1 MFILFDSQYNVG
13 DIIEVDGFRGVVTDI
28 GIRTTSI
35 TDASENV
42 KIVNNADMRN
52 ILNRSDHVSKSF
64 CDISIPYTCDLEALE
79 EKFPSLLEEI
89 RQKRAD
95 VMLDTPV
102 YLGVQQLADS
112 AVVLRFCVDVKEK
125 DIYGGARILN
135 RDLLLGL
142 RQLGVECPLP
152 PAGRPLY
159 VSHGRAESAE
169 RAADGAERTAKGMET
184 SPGVHP
190 ALGAWRPG
198 GAPPRGGGGPRFPRS
213 FRARRQGCAP
223 ESGAPAGLAD
233 TGLRRHGPSVD
244 SSGRRPAAAELPSP
258 EPPTS
263 AGDPLPTVPPETT
276 PPGGEES
283 PGPVQTPEPITFFS
297 AMMNGSEGFL
307 QVVFPEPET
316 IASAKV
322 TQFDTI
328 TQRPF
333 YEDTFGEGIPRADI
347 DAGLYTAF
355 YVVYPPDFDDYW
367 AEAGADTYPT
377 FEMRL
382 TVEQV
387 NGETETYTA
396 VDLGRCPQLRGEYDE
411 TTNTVTMKVW
421 WDDGEDFPQVVPVA
435 PEQAEG
441 DTLSVTVYVDGEPLP
456 PEAYALSQVREES
469 QYSTSDNPDVLLTRY
484 TYITVATAS
493 LPQPLAAESAL
504 SCAVHM
510 TLSGQPFTYSPA
522 YQHCPE
528 GHLLVSF
535 YDE

>member
-1 MFILFDSQYNVG
+1 MERSAPPKEWKLPPEFILPW
-13 DIIEVDGFRGVVTDI
+13 EPGVPEEPRP
-28 GIRTTSI
+28 G
-35 TDASENV
+35 A
-42 KIVNNADMRN
+42 
-52 ILNRSDHVSKSF
+52 
-64 CDISIPYTCDLEALE
+64 EA
-79 EKFPSLLEEI
+79 
-89 RQKRAD
+89 A
-95 VMLDTPV
+95 
-102 YLGVQQLADS
+102 
-112 AVVLRFCVDVKEK
+112 
-125 DIYGGARILN
+125 
-135 RDLLLGL
+135 
-142 RQLGVECPLP
+142 PLP
-152 PAGRPLY
+152 PEFQGGGR
-159 VSHGRAESAE
+159 
-169 RAADGAERTAKGMET
+169 
-184 SPGVHP
+184 
-190 ALGAWRPG
+190 
-198 GAPPRGGGGPRFPRS
+198 GAPRNRERRRGWRILASVAMALLLTVAAAVPAAGLPPPRPPPSAGGP
-213 FRARRQGCAP
+213 
-223 ESGAPAGLAD
+223 
-233 TGLRRHGPSVD
+233 
-244 SSGRRPAAAELPSP
+244 LPP
-258 EPPTS
+258 
-263 AGDPLPTVPPETT
+263 VPPGT
-276 PPGGEES
+276 PPPGREES

-307 QVVFPEPET
+307 QVTFPEPET

-396 VDLGRCPQLRGEYDE
+396 ADLGRCPQLRGEYDE

-510 TLSGQPFTYSPA
+510 TLSGQPFTYSLPISTA
-522 YQHCPE
+522 PRDIYW
-528 GHLLVSF
+528 
-535 YDE
+535 

>member
-1 MFILFDSQYNVG
+1 MGGQNLRNAPPMERSAPPKEWKLPPEFILPW
-13 DIIEVDGFRGVVTDI
+13 EPGVPEEPRP
-28 GIRTTSI
+28 G
-35 TDASENV
+35 A
-42 KIVNNADMRN
+42 
-52 ILNRSDHVSKSF
+52 
-64 CDISIPYTCDLEALE
+64 EA
-79 EKFPSLLEEI
+79 
-89 RQKRAD
+89 A
-95 VMLDTPV
+95 
-102 YLGVQQLADS
+102 
-112 AVVLRFCVDVKEK
+112 
-125 DIYGGARILN
+125 
-135 RDLLLGL
+135 
-142 RQLGVECPLP
+142 PLP
-152 PAGRPLY
+152 PEFQGGGR
-159 VSHGRAESAE
+159 
-169 RAADGAERTAKGMET
+169 
-184 SPGVHP
+184 
-190 ALGAWRPG
+190 
-198 GAPPRGGGGPRFPRS
+198 GAPRNRERRRGWRI
-213 FRARRQGCAP
+213 
-223 ESGAPAGLAD
+223 LA
-233 TGLRRHGPSVD
+233 SVAMALLLTVAAAV
-244 SSGRRPAAAELPSP
+244 PAAELPSP
-258 EPPTS
+258 EPP
-263 AGDPLPTVPPETT
+263 
-276 PPGGEES
+276 
-283 PGPVQTPEPITFFS
+283 TPEPITFFS

-307 QVVFPEPET
+307 QVTFPEPET

-382 TVEQV
+382 TVERV

-396 VDLGRCPQLRGEYDE
+396 ADLGRCPQLRGEYDE

-510 TLSGQPFTYSPA
+510 TLSGQPFTYSLPISTA
-522 YQHCPE
+522 PRDIYW
-528 GHLLVSF
+528 
-535 YDE
+535 

>member
-1 MFILFDSQYNVG
+1 M
-13 DIIEVDGFRGVVTDI
+13 
-28 GIRTTSI
+28 
-35 TDASENV
+35 
-42 KIVNNADMRN
+42 
-52 ILNRSDHVSKSF
+52 
-64 CDISIPYTCDLEALE
+64 
-79 EKFPSLLEEI
+79 
-89 RQKRAD
+89 
-95 VMLDTPV
+95 
-102 YLGVQQLADS
+102 
-112 AVVLRFCVDVKEK
+112 
-125 DIYGGARILN
+125 
-135 RDLLLGL
+135 
-142 RQLGVECPLP
+142 
-152 PAGRPLY
+152 
-159 VSHGRAESAE
+159 SHGRAESAE

-198 GAPPRGGGGPRFPRS
+198 GAPPRGGGGPASPGVS
-213 FRARRQGCAP
+213 GRRQGCAP

-244 SSGRRPAAAELPSP
+244 SSGRRPGSGAP

-307 QVVFPEPET
+307 QVTFPEPET

-396 VDLGRCPQLRGEYDE
+396 ADLGRCPQLRGEYDE

-510 TLSGQPFTYSPA
+510 TLSGQPFTYSLPISTA
-522 YQHCPE
+522 PRDIYW
-528 GHLLVSF
+528 
-535 YDE
+535 

>member
-1 MFILFDSQYNVG
+1 MGGQNLRNAPPMERSAPPKEWKLPPEFILPW
-13 DIIEVDGFRGVVTDI
+13 EPGVPEEPRP
-28 GIRTTSI
+28 G
-35 TDASENV
+35 A
-42 KIVNNADMRN
+42 
-52 ILNRSDHVSKSF
+52 
-64 CDISIPYTCDLEALE
+64 EA
-79 EKFPSLLEEI
+79 
-89 RQKRAD
+89 A
-95 VMLDTPV
+95 
-102 YLGVQQLADS
+102 
-112 AVVLRFCVDVKEK
+112 
-125 DIYGGARILN
+125 
-135 RDLLLGL
+135 
-142 RQLGVECPLP
+142 PLP
-152 PAGRPLY
+152 PEFQGGGR
-159 VSHGRAESAE
+159 
-169 RAADGAERTAKGMET
+169 
-184 SPGVHP
+184 
-190 ALGAWRPG
+190 
-198 GAPPRGGGGPRFPRS
+198 GAPRNRERRRGWRI
-213 FRARRQGCAP
+213 
-223 ESGAPAGLAD
+223 LA
-233 TGLRRHGPSVD
+233 SVAMALLLTVAAAV
-244 SSGRRPAAAELPSP
+244 PAAELPSP

-307 QVVFPEPET
+307 QVAFPEPET

-382 TVEQV
+382 TVERV

-396 VDLGRCPQLRGEYDE
+396 ADLGRCPQLRGEYDE

-456 PEAYALSQVREES
+456 PEAYALSQVREDF
-469 QYSTSDNPDVLLTRY
+469 QYSTSDN
-484 TYITVATAS
+484 ITVATAS

-510 TLSGQPFTYSPA
+510 TLSGQPFTYSLPISTA
-522 YQHCPE
+522 PRDIYW
-528 GHLLVSF
+528 
-535 YDE
+535 

>member
-1 MFILFDSQYNVG
+1 MERSAPPKEWKLPPEFILPW
-13 DIIEVDGFRGVVTDI
+13 EPGVPEEPRP
-28 GIRTTSI
+28 G
-35 TDASENV
+35 A
-42 KIVNNADMRN
+42 
-52 ILNRSDHVSKSF
+52 
-64 CDISIPYTCDLEALE
+64 EA
-79 EKFPSLLEEI
+79 
-89 RQKRAD
+89 A
-95 VMLDTPV
+95 
-102 YLGVQQLADS
+102 
-112 AVVLRFCVDVKEK
+112 
-125 DIYGGARILN
+125 
-135 RDLLLGL
+135 
-142 RQLGVECPLP
+142 PLP
-152 PAGRPLY
+152 PEFQGGGR
-159 VSHGRAESAE
+159 
-169 RAADGAERTAKGMET
+169 
-184 SPGVHP
+184 
-190 ALGAWRPG
+190 
-198 GAPPRGGGGPRFPRS
+198 GAPRNRERRRGWRI
-213 FRARRQGCAP
+213 
-223 ESGAPAGLAD
+223 LA
-233 TGLRRHGPSVD
+233 SVAMALLLTVAAAV
-244 SSGRRPAAAELPSP
+244 PAAELPSP

-307 QVVFPEPET
+307 QVTFPEPET

-396 VDLGRCPQLRGEYDE
+396 ADLGRCPQLRGEYDE

-435 PEQAEG
+435 PEKAEG

-510 TLSGQPFTYSPA
+510 TLSGQPFTYSLPISTA
-522 YQHCPE
+522 PRDIYW
-528 GHLLVSF
+528 
-535 YDE
+535 

>member
-1 MFILFDSQYNVG
+1 MERSAPPKEWKLPPEFILPW
-13 DIIEVDGFRGVVTDI
+13 EPGVPEEPRP
-28 GIRTTSI
+28 G
-35 TDASENV
+35 A
-42 KIVNNADMRN
+42 
-52 ILNRSDHVSKSF
+52 
-64 CDISIPYTCDLEALE
+64 EA
-79 EKFPSLLEEI
+79 
-89 RQKRAD
+89 A
-95 VMLDTPV
+95 
-102 YLGVQQLADS
+102 
-112 AVVLRFCVDVKEK
+112 
-125 DIYGGARILN
+125 
-135 RDLLLGL
+135 
-142 RQLGVECPLP
+142 PLP
-152 PAGRPLY
+152 PEFQGGGR
-159 VSHGRAESAE
+159 
-169 RAADGAERTAKGMET
+169 
-184 SPGVHP
+184 
-190 ALGAWRPG
+190 
-198 GAPPRGGGGPRFPRS
+198 GAPRNRERRRGWRI
-213 FRARRQGCAP
+213 
-223 ESGAPAGLAD
+223 LA
-233 TGLRRHGPSVD
+233 SVAMALLLTVAAAV
-244 SSGRRPAAAELPSP
+244 PAAELPSP

-307 QVVFPEPET
+307 QVAFPEPET

-396 VDLGRCPQLRGEYDE
+396 ADLGRCPQLRGEYDE

-504 SCAVHM
+504 SQVREESQYSTSDNPDVLLTRYTYITVATASLPQPLAAESALSCAVHM
-510 TLSGQPFTYSPA
+510 TLSGQPFTYSLPISTA
-522 YQHCPE
+522 PRDIYW
-528 GHLLVSF
+528 
-535 YDE
+535 